1 MPWAYRGHMC
11 LCLLNDLMPGKQNC
25 EYCYLNG
32 SGINPLYQRVM
43 AHGLVL
49 ETLALDTKIV
59 PSEKS
64 VHPCRQ
70 NEFYFVYKN
79 DYCSQWYFLMLP
91 EQFLLRT
98 SKMLYKLC
106 EFSFKTCSALLS
118 ISSCPPLP
126 YFCMWLWKLGHE
138 LQIVNLTVHC
148 LQLERTANC

>member
-1 MPWAYRGHMC
+1 MC

-79 DYCSQWYFLMLP
+79 DYCSQWYFLMLLNSFYCIP
-91 EQFLLRT
+91 PKCCINFMNLA
-98 SKMLYKLC
+98 SKHGLPSLA
-106 EFSFKTCSALLS
+106 SPPAHP
-118 ISSCPPLP
+118 CPTFVCD
-126 YFCMWLWKLGHE
+126 YGS
-138 LQIVNLTVHC
+138 
-148 LQLERTANC
+148 